1 MERWTAKSRHA
12 RIALLLA
19 LVGLAAVPVEAG
31 ATSPS
36 GPNGRIA
43 FTSGRDDGGTVLS
56 DADSQIW
63 ILSGPGGTATRLT
76 TNNTDHHRHATW
88 SPDRTKIAYAAGANN
103 TCPWSIFVRDLT
115 QPVSAT
121 NPLNV
126 TPDATCEDRPSW
138 SPDGK
143 RIAYQKP
150 GAGTN
155 LDIYVVNAD
164 GSGTELQVA
173 NPADPNAPASSFYPR
188 PTWSPDSQFIYFA
201 KLIAPSDHDIY
212 VVPADGSNLVGNSV
226 VGGNIDDTQ
235 PQVSPDGTRLCFTR
249 QEATKNIF
257 TVPIN
262 GFGATSLGTDVEQ
275 EYECAWSPDGSKI
288 AFVRGAGPA
297 GEILMRNS
305 NATGTIDPVTDVGG
319 RFDGNP
325 DWTRNPSPTCTN
337 GAATVGFNSF
347 VTINLSCTDPAP
359 ENNPTSK
366 QIVTGPAHG
375 KVGSVSSGQP
385 ATVMY
390 TPNVSFSGSDSFTF
404 KGNDGTSDS
413 APATVNLTVNP
424 LGADARAAI
433 ISSVAAIPRRWR
445 RGSLLPR
452 FSLAPKGTTIR
463 WRLDEA
469 ARTTL
474 TFAKAANGRRVGRR
488 CVRPTRA
495 NRNRR
500 RCTRYLTK
508 GALRYQGKVGLNRV
522 RFQGRLSRTRTL
534 TIGRYRLRV
543 GAVDAAGNRSRT
555 RTTFFTIVRR

>member
-1 MERWTAKSRHA
+1 MERWTAKPRHA
-12 RIALLLA
+12 RIALFMA
-19 LVGLAAVPVEAG
+19 LVGLAAVPLEAG

-56 DADSQIW
+56 DADAQIW

-88 SPDRTKIAYAAGANN
+88 SPDRTKIAYAAGATNM
-103 TCPWSIFVRDLT
+103 CPWSIFVRDLT

-126 TPDATCEDRPSW
+126 TPDAVCEDRPSW

-143 RIAYQKP
+143 RIAYQKR

-173 NPADPNAPASSFYPR
+173 NPANPNAEASSFFPR

-201 KLIAPSDHDIY
+201 KWMAANDHDIQ

-226 VGGNIDDTQ
+226 VGGNTDDTQ
-235 PQVSPDGTRLCFTR
+235 PQVSPDGSKLCFTR
-249 QEATKNIF
+249 QEGTKNIF
-257 TVPIN
+257 TAPIS
-262 GFGATSLGTDVEQ
+262 GFGATSLGTDGGE

-288 AFVRGAGPA
+288 AFVRGAAGA

-305 NATGTIDPVTDVGG
+305 NATGNIDPVTDVGG

-325 DWTRNPSPTCTN
+325 DWTRNPSPTCTS
-337 GAATVGFNSF
+337 GSATVGINSF

-359 ENNPTSK
+359 ENNSTSK
-366 QIVTGPAHG
+366 AIVTGPTNG
-375 KVGSVSSGQP
+375 TLGSIQSGQP
-385 ATVMY
+385 ATVVY
-390 TPNVSFSGSDSFTF
+390 TPKLNFSGSDSFTF

-413 APATVNLTVNP
+413 PPATVNITV
-424 LGADARAAI
+424 GRDARAAI
-433 ISSVAAIPRRWR
+433 ISSVSVLPRRWR
-445 RGSLLPR
+445 LGLRLPR
-452 FSLAPKGTTIR
+452 FSLAPRGTTIR

-474 TFAKAANGRRVGRR
+474 TFAKAANGRRVRGR

-495 NRNRR
+495 NRRR
-500 RCTRYLTK
+500 PRCTRYLTK
-508 GALRYQGKVGLNRV
+508 GALSFRGKVGLNRV
-522 RFQGRLSRTRTL
+522 RFQGRLSRTRRL